1 MEKMSKTNA
10 LEHLPMSECL
20 QLILEDNEWSG
31 VVLYYLLN
39 KRLKSPLYAI
49 YRKYAQLLVDQF
61 DDLVGN
67 FFIYL
72 RDGGKE
78 KNGTHHNV
86 YADAPYQQAFHAP
99 VEGNRSKAR
108 DVCSH
113 GSRKGVPNQK
123 VNG

>member
-1 MEKMSKTNA
+1 MSKTNA

-20 QLILEDNEWSG
+20 QLILKDNEWSG

-61 DDLVGN
+61 DDLVCN

-78 KNGTHHNV
+78 KNGTP
-86 YADAPYQQAFHAP
+86 YAMLRTIKNSSSFKWWLMGTFKIYLSNSTS
-99 VEGNRSKAR
+99 VR
-108 DVCSH
+108 DRV
-113 GSRKGVPNQK
+113 RWI
-123 VNG
+123 